1 MTSKYL
7 DPIITVASTARE
19 DGIDSGRLLPQSLR
33 LVATDAGAALI
44 VTETTANNSFQ
55 PTRISIPLG
64 REGLRHLRGLIDAHL
79 ARLEPAAG
87 PVEVSVTINHH
98 PA

>member
-33 LVATDAGAALI
+33 LVATEAGAALI
-44 VTETTANNSFQ
+44 VTETTANNSIQ
-55 PTRISIPLG
+55 STRISIPLG
-64 REGLRHLRGLIDAHL
+64 PNGLRHVRGLIDAQL
-79 ARLEPAAG
+79 ARLEQEAAPAAI
-87 PVEVSVTINHH
+87 THH
-98 PA
+98 PV